1 MYKIQHV
8 QQKHG
13 HSYSILKTHWHNTAK
28 LFKVNIKCITT
39 PITCL
44 ISCFDVS
51 YVNFEQSS
59 NTALVSLM
67 LILKMFFFVVQDP
80 KMFFFGFKLNRF
92 KESRLNFLF
101 CESKNNFFMSWIQQ
115 KFRDFQTQSSLIFYW
130 YTLKIKSRT
139 VGKTY
144 KALFCNFWKITNY
157 IHSVLQK
164 AKIESKI

>member
-1 MYKIQHV
+1 MYKIQYV
-8 QQKHG
+8 QQKHS

-28 LFKVNIKCITT
+28 LFKVDIKCITT

-51 YVNFEQSS
+51 YANFEQSS

-80 KMFFFGFKLNRF
+80 KMFFFRSKLNRF

-101 CESKNNFFMSWIQQ
+101 YESKNNFFMSWIQQ
-115 KFRDFQTQSSLIFYW
+115 KFRDFQAQSSLIFYW
-130 YTLKIKSRT
+130 YTLKIKNST
-139 VGKTY
+139 
-144 KALFCNFWKITNY
+144 
-157 IHSVLQK
+157 
-164 AKIESKI
+164 